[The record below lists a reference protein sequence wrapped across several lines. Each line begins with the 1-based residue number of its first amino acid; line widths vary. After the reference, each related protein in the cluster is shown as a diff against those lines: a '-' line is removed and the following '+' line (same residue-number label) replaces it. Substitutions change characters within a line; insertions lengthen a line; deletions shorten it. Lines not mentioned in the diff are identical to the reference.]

1 MMDDPAKKEE
11 AFDALEDA
19 LAYGLSFDNEGR
31 VSLDAVMPLME
42 AARAV
47 LMIHRGVPPLMPRKS
62 AA

>member
-1 MMDDPAKKEE
+1 MTNQQTEE

-19 LAYGLSFDNEGR
+19 LVAGLRADGEGR
-31 VSLDAVMPLME
+31 VAIDDVMPLME

-47 LMIHRGVPPLMPRKS
+47 LMIHRGIEPLMPQRR

>member
-1 MMDDPAKKEE
+1 MSRESQTEE

-19 LAYGLSFDNEGR
+19 LVAGFGGEDGR
-31 VSLDAVMPLME
+31 VSIEKVMPLME

-47 LMIHRGVPPLMPRKS
+47 LMLHRDKEPLMPRRK